1 MRIYQLFHDLISK
14 FVPMDKGT
22 QDELQLEAVNYYN
35 KAVEET
41 KILQRENEAAIVW
54 NEAHKDDPEVVLKD
68 VKPLPLRNTVIK
80 FLEMWYMRYLIA
92 IAFIYL
98 VPLIKAYISGETRKG
113 GKDLEDEEE
122 EEDDSELFK
131 QFIKFKRS
139 MI

>member
-1 MRIYQLFHDLISK
+1 
-14 FVPMDKGT
+14 
-22 QDELQLEAVNYYN
+22 
-35 KAVEET
+35 
-41 KILQRENEAAIVW
+41 
-54 NEAHKDDPEVVLKD
+54 
-68 VKPLPLRNTVIK
+68 
-80 FLEMWYMRYLIA
+80 MWYMRYLIA